1 MRAFKQLMLCSAGL
15 SGMCGL
21 GWVAPALAQEAPDAV
36 SANEAN
42 VIIVQ
47 ARRRDEDVQDVP
59 AVIDTVTADEIG
71 KLNLRDFK
79 EVSTLAPGLQ
89 LDTNANGIGG
99 NAKMRGVNFDVNA
112 SGNNP
117 TVEFY
122 MNDAP
127 ITAGIVLQQ
136 MYDIGQIEVQRGPQ
150 GTLRGRASP
159 SGSITVTTKKPDL
172 YSLGGFVDM
181 TANDIGTQN
190 IKAGLNIPVIEGIAA
205 IRAAGVWDENEL
217 DRVRSIYTNRD
228 PWSRTKSG
236 RISGL
241 VTPTDWLRFEGM
253 YQRLDRD
260 QRSYDQIASFSE
272 VNPDAT
278 PSPVYISSKDR
289 LSNYESPRL
298 VNQAF
303 DVYNWR
309 AEASGWGQ
317 RLIYQGQ
324 YYTQKI
330 HSTENFDKGNA
341 FAGNVDQI
349 TDTRSTSESHE
360 VRLQNE
366 ARLFGMVDYV
376 AGFFDSHNKPH
387 TDLTNPTIVALPAA
401 FGGGI
406 AQVVQTPI
414 TSQGKTHE
422 QSIFGNLTV
431 HIGDATEISGGARH
445 IDYKDESQ
453 LIVNGA
459 TISNNAQKAKKWIY
473 SGSIKHNFTPDLM
486 IYAATGSSW
495 RPGINV
501 VGDFNITPSPL
512 ENSFLH
518 LPAETSESYEIGLKS
533 TLMDGRLRFNLT
545 GYHQKFKN
553 YPYRVPGSGVFYVN
567 TVALR
572 DPTTGAVTG
581 LAQQV
586 NNFNFVGAV
595 PVEVNGV
602 EGDVSFD
609 ITQGWTLNASAS
621 YSLGKIKGGSVPCND
636 LDGDGVPDATTSAPS
651 LADLQAAV
659 GANNIAACNVSQRA
673 SFMAPFSATVQS
685 EYSFPAFGGN
695 DAYLR
700 GLLTYT
706 GKSQGD
712 PGNAW
717 DDVSDYA
724 LVNLFAGL
732 RSGDG
737 AWEIGLYAKNV
748 FDTTKTLTR
757 TNPLFTAYQQLGFA
771 GQFNPATGRPVFTG
785 PTGATATSTYTGVTT
800 TAPREFG
807 INVRYAFGSR

>member
-15 SGMCGL
+15 SGICGL
-21 GWVAPALAQEAPDAV
+21 GAASPALAQEQPDAV

-71 KLNLRDFK
+71 KLNLRDFR

-172 YSLGGFVDM
+172 YSLGGMVDM

-190 IKAGLNIPVIEGIAA
+190 IKGALNIPVIEGIAA
-205 IRAAGVWDENEL
+205 IRAAGVWDENEV

-228 PWSRTKSG
+228 PWARTRSG
-236 RISGL
+236 RISAL

-272 VNPDAT
+272 VNPDAL
-278 PSPVYISSKDR
+278 PSPVTISSKDR

-298 VNQAF
+298 IKQVF

-330 HSTENFDKGNA
+330 HSTENFDKGN
-341 FAGNVDQI
+341 FFPGDVNQI
-349 TDTRSTSESHE
+349 TDTRSTSKSHE
-360 VRLQNE
+360 IRLQNE
-366 ARLFGMVDYV
+366 ERLFDMVDYV
-376 AGFFDSHNKPH
+376 VGFFDSRNKPH
-387 TDLTNPTIVALPAA
+387 TDLTNPTMIGVPLSATSGLLAR
-401 FGGGI
+401 
-406 AQVVQTPI
+406 VVQTPI

-431 HIGDATEISGGARH
+431 HIGDATEISGGVRH
-445 IDYKDESQ
+445 IDYQDESQ
-453 LIVNGA
+453 LIVGPVTVA
-459 TISNNAQKAKKWIY
+459 NNAQKAKEWIY

-501 VGDFNITPSPL
+501 VGDFNIAPSAL
-512 ENSFLH
+512 ERSFLQ
-518 LPAETSESYEIGLKS
+518 LPAETSKSYEIGLKS
-533 TLMDGRLRFNLT
+533 TLLDGRMRFNLT

-567 TVALR
+567 TVAIR
-572 DPTTGAVTG
+572 DGSGAVTG
-581 LAQQV
+581 IAQQV
-586 NNFNFVGAV
+586 NNFNFAGAV

-609 ITQGWTLNASAS
+609 IMPGWNLNASAS
-621 YSLGKIKGGSVPCND
+621 YSLGKIKGGTVPCND
-636 LDGDGVPDATTSAPS
+636 LDGDGVPDATTTAPS
-651 LADLQAAV
+651 LAELQAAV
-659 GANNIAACNVSQRA
+659 GADNIAACNVSQRA

-685 EYSFPAFGGN
+685 EYAFPAFGGT

-700 GLLTYT
+700 GLMTYT

-732 RSGDG
+732 RADDG
-737 AWEIGLYAKNV
+737 AWEIGLYAKNI

-757 TNPLFTAYQQLGFA
+757 TTPLFTSYQ
-771 GQFNPATGRPVFTG
+771 RPIS
-785 PTGATATSTYTGVTT
+785 ATATTAATYTSTYTGVTV

>member
-1 MRAFKQLMLCSAGL
+1 
-15 SGMCGL
+15 
-21 GWVAPALAQEAPDAV
+21 
-36 SANEAN
+36 
-42 VIIVQ
+42 
-47 ARRRDEDVQDVP
+47 
-59 AVIDTVTADEIG
+59 
-71 KLNLRDFK
+71 
-79 EVSTLAPGLQ
+79 
-89 LDTNANGIGG
+89 
-99 NAKMRGVNFDVNA
+99 
-112 SGNNP
+112 
-117 TVEFY
+117 
-122 MNDAP
+122 
-127 ITAGIVLQQ
+127 
-136 MYDIGQIEVQRGPQ
+136 
-150 GTLRGRASP
+150 
-159 SGSITVTTKKPDL
+159 
-172 YSLGGFVDM
+172 
-181 TANDIGTQN
+181 
-190 IKAGLNIPVIEGIAA
+190 
-205 IRAAGVWDENEL
+205 
-217 DRVRSIYTNRD
+217 
-228 PWSRTKSG
+228 
-236 RISGL
+236 
-241 VTPTDWLRFEGM
+241 
-253 YQRLDRD
+253 
-260 QRSYDQIASFSE
+260 
-272 VNPDAT
+272 
-278 PSPVYISSKDR
+278 
-289 LSNYESPRL
+289 
-298 VNQAF
+298 
-303 DVYNWR
+303 
-309 AEASGWGQ
+309 
-317 RLIYQGQ
+317 
-324 YYTQKI
+324 
-330 HSTENFDKGNA
+330 
-341 FAGNVDQI
+341 
-349 TDTRSTSESHE
+349 
-360 VRLQNE
+360 
-366 ARLFGMVDYV
+366 MVDYV

-473 SGSIKHNFTPDLM
+473 SGSIKHNFMPDLM

>member
-1 MRAFKQLMLCSAGL
+1 MLCSAGL
-15 SGMCGL
+15 SGICGI
-21 GWVAPALAQEAPDAV
+21 GIGAPALAQTAPAADAG
-36 SANEAN
+36 SASEAN

-71 KLNLRDFK
+71 KLNLRDFR

-99 NAKMRGVNFDVNA
+99 NAKLRGVNFDVNA

-159 SGSITVTTKKPDL
+159 SGSITVTTRKPDL
-172 YSLGGFVDM
+172 YSLGGVIDM

-190 IKAGLNIPVIEGIAA
+190 IKGALNIPVIEGIAA
-205 IRAAGVWDENEL
+205 IRAAGVWDENEV

-228 PWSRTKSG
+228 PWARTKSG
-236 RISGL
+236 RLSAL
-241 VTPTDWLRFEGM
+241 VTPTDWLRFEGT

-272 VNPDAT
+272 VNPDA
-278 PSPVYISSKDR
+278 PASPVYISSKDR
-289 LSNYESPRL
+289 LSNYEQPRI
-298 VNQAF
+298 VKQVF

-309 AEASGWGQ
+309 AEAAQWGQ

-324 YYTQKI
+324 YYKQKI
-330 HSTENFDKGNA
+330 YSTENFDRGNR
-341 FAGNVDQI
+341 FAGDILQETN
-349 TDTRSTSESHE
+349 TRSTSKSHE
-360 VRLQNE
+360 IRLQNE
-366 ARLFGMVDYV
+366 ERLFDMVDYV
-376 AGFFDSHNKPH
+376 VGFFDSRNQPH
-387 TDLTNPTIVALPAA
+387 TDLTNPTAVALPAA
-401 FGGGI
+401 LGGGL

-431 HIGDATEISGGARH
+431 HIGDATEVSGGVRH
-445 IDYKDESQ
+445 IDYQDQSQ

-459 TISNNAQKAKKWIY
+459 TIANNAQKAKKWIY

-512 ENSFLH
+512 ENSFLR

-572 DPTTGAVTG
+572 NASGAVTG

-609 ITQGWTLNASAS
+609 ITPMWKFNASAS
-621 YSLGKIKGGSVPCND
+621 YSLGKIKNGTIPCND
-636 LDGDGVPDATTSAPS
+636 LNGDGVPDATTNAPS
-651 LADLQAAV
+651 LAELQAAV
-659 GANNIAACNVSQRA
+659 GADNIAACQVNQRA
-673 SFMAPFSATVQS
+673 SFMAPFSATLQS
-685 EYSFPAFGGN
+685 EYSFPAFGDT
-695 DAYLR
+695 DAYVR
-700 GLLTYT
+700 GLMTYT

-732 RSGDG
+732 RAQDG
-737 AWEIGLYAKNV
+737 AWEIGFYAKNV
-748 FDTTKTLTR
+748 FETTKTLTR
-757 TNPLFTAYQQLGFA
+757 TNPLFTAYQQLGFGGIQNGA
-771 GQFNPATGRPVFTG
+771 PVFTG
-785 PTGATATSTYTGVTT
+785 PTAATYTSTYNGVTV

>member
-1 MRAFKQLMLCSAGL
+1 MRSFKQLLLCSAGL
-15 SGMCGL
+15 ASL
-21 GWVAPALAQEAPDAV
+21 GSPAFAQEQPDDSTHV
-36 SANEAN
+36 NEAN

-59 AVIDTVTADEIG
+59 AVIDTVTADDIS
-71 KLNLRDFK
+71 KLNLRDFR
-79 EVSTLAPGLQ
+79 EVSTLTPGLQ

-127 ITAGIVLQQ
+127 ITAGVVLQQ

-172 YSLGGFVDM
+172 YSWGGVVDM
-181 TANDIGTQN
+181 TANDIGTMN
-190 IKAGLNIPVIEGIAA
+190 FKGALNIPVIEGIAA
-205 IRAAGVWDENEL
+205 IRAAGVWDENEV
-217 DRVRSIYTNRD
+217 DRVHSIYSNRD
-228 PWSRTKSG
+228 PFARTKSG
-236 RISGL
+236 RISAL

-253 YQRLDRD
+253 YQRLDRN

-272 VNPDAT
+272 VNPDAIE
-278 PSPVYISSKDR
+278 SPVYISSKDR

-298 VNQAF
+298 VSQVF

-309 AEASGWGQ
+309 AEASGFGQ

-330 HSTENFDKGNA
+330 HSTENFDRGNL
-341 FAGNVDQI
+341 FEGDVNQF
-349 TDTRSTSESHE
+349 TDTRSTSKSHE
-360 VRLQNE
+360 IRLQNE
-366 ARLFGMVDYV
+366 ERLFDMVDYV
-376 AGFFDSHNKPH
+376 VGFFDSRNKPH
-387 TDLTNPTIVALPAA
+387 TDLTNPTIVALPEV

-406 AQVVQTPI
+406 AQLVQTPI

-422 QSIFGNLTV
+422 QSFFGNLTV
-431 HIGDATEISGGARH
+431 HIGDATEVSGGLRR

-453 LIVNGA
+453 LIVNGM
-459 TISNNAQKAKKWIY
+459 TISNNVQSAKKWIY
-473 SGSIKHNFTPDLM
+473 NGSLKHNFTPDLM
-486 IYAATGSSW
+486 VYVGTGSSW

-501 VGDFNITPSPL
+501 VGDFNIAQSDL
-512 ENSFLH
+512 EKSFLH
-518 LPAETSESYEIGLKS
+518 LPAETSKSYEIGMKS
-533 TLMDGRLRFNLT
+533 TLLDGRMRFNLT
-545 GYHQKFKN
+545 AYHQKFKN
-553 YPYRVPGSGVFYVN
+553 YPYRVPGSGVFFVN

-572 DPTTGAVTG
+572 DSAGNVTG
-581 LAQQV
+581 TAQQV
-586 NNFNFVGAV
+586 SNFNFAGAV
-595 PVEVNGV
+595 PVEVNGI

-609 ITQGWTLNASAS
+609 VMQGWTLGASAS
-621 YSLGKIKGGSVPCND
+621 YSMGKIKGGTVPCND
-636 LDGDGVPDATTSAPS
+636 LNGDGVPDATTSAPS
-651 LADLQAAV
+651 LDDLIGAV
-659 GANNIAACNVSQRA
+659 GSNNIAACQVSQRS
-673 SFMAPFSATVQS
+673 SFMAPFSATAQS
-685 EYSFPAFGGN
+685 EYAFPAFSGT

-700 GLLTYT
+700 GIATYT
-706 GKSQGD
+706 GKSKGD

-717 DDVSDYA
+717 DNVGAYA

-732 RSGDG
+732 RADDG
-737 AWEIGLYAKNV
+737 AWEVGLYAKNV

-757 TNPLFTAYQQLGFA
+757 TNPLFTSYQQLGFA
-771 GQFNPATGRPVFTG
+771 GQFDPTTGRPIFTG
-785 PTGATATSTYTGVTT
+785 PTAATGTSTYTGVTT

>member
-1 MRAFKQLMLCSAGL
+1 MRGFKQLLLCSAGL
-15 SGMCGL
+15 SGICGL
-21 GWVAPALAQEAPDAV
+21 GSAALAQEQPDAV
-36 SANEAN
+36 SVNEAN

-71 KLNLRDFK
+71 KLNLRDFR

-99 NAKMRGVNFDVNA
+99 NARMRGVNFDVNA

-172 YSLGGFVDM
+172 YSWGGVVDL

-190 IKAGLNIPVIEGIAA
+190 VKGALNVPVIEGIAA
-205 IRAAGVWDENEL
+205 IRAAGVWDENEV
-217 DRVRSIYTNRD
+217 DRVRSIDRNRD
-228 PWSRTKSG
+228 PWSRTRSG
-236 RISGL
+236 RISAL

-253 YQRLDRD
+253 YQRLDRN
-260 QRSYDQIASFSE
+260 QRTYDQIASFSE
-272 VNPDAT
+272 VNPGAAQ
-278 PSPVYISSKDR
+278 SPVYISSKDR
-289 LSNYESPRL
+289 LSDAEGPRL
-298 VNQAF
+298 VSQVF

-341 FAGNVDQI
+341 FAGDVNQI
-349 TDTRSTSESHE
+349 TDTRSTSQSHE
-360 VRLQNE
+360 IRLQNE
-366 ARLFGMVDYV
+366 ERLFGMVDYV
-376 AGFFDSHNKPH
+376 VGFFDSRNRPH
-387 TDLTNPTIVALPAA
+387 TDLTNPTIVALPAV

-406 AQVVQTPI
+406 AQIVQTPI
-414 TSQGKTHE
+414 TSQGRTHE

-445 IDYKDESQ
+445 IDYKDQSQ

-459 TISNNAQKAKKWIY
+459 TISNNAQTAKKWIY

-486 IYAATGSSW
+486 IYVATGSSW

-501 VGDFNITPSPL
+501 VGDFNITPSAL

-518 LPAETSESYEIGLKS
+518 LPAETSKSYEIGLKS
-533 TLMDGRLRFNLT
+533 TLMDGRMRFNLT

-572 DPTTGAVTG
+572 NASGAVTG

-586 NNFNFVGAV
+586 SNFNFAGAV

-609 ITQGWTLNASAS
+609 ITPNWSLNASAS
-621 YSLGKIKGGSVPCND
+621 YSLGKIKGGTVPCND
-636 LDGDGVPDATTSAPS
+636 LNGDGVPDATTTAPS
-651 LADLQAAV
+651 LAELQAAV
-659 GANNIAACNVSQRA
+659 GANNIAACDVTQRA

-685 EYSFPAFGGN
+685 EYSFPVFDKTN
-695 DAYLR
+695 AYLR
-700 GLLTYT
+700 GLMTYT

-717 DDVSDYA
+717 DNVSGYA

-732 RSGDG
+732 RSDDG
-737 AWEIGLYAKNV
+737 AWEVGLYAKNV
-748 FDTTKTLTR
+748 FETTKTLTR

-771 GQFNPATGRPVFTG
+771 GQFDPATGRPVFTG
-785 PTGATATSTYTGVTT
+785 PTAATATSTYTGVTT

>member
-15 SGMCGL
+15 PGICGL
-21 GWVAPALAQEAPDAV
+21 GAASPALAQEQPDAV

-71 KLNLRDFK
+71 KLNLRDFR

-172 YSLGGFVDM
+172 YSLGGMVDM

-190 IKAGLNIPVIEGIAA
+190 IKGALNIPVIEGIAA
-205 IRAAGVWDENEL
+205 IRAAGVWDENEV

-228 PWSRTKSG
+228 PWARTRSG
-236 RISGL
+236 RISAL

-272 VNPDAT
+272 VNPDAL
-278 PSPVYISSKDR
+278 PSPVTISSKDR

-298 VNQAF
+298 IKQVF

-330 HSTENFDKGNA
+330 HSTENFDKGN
-341 FAGNVDQI
+341 FFPGDVNQI
-349 TDTRSTSESHE
+349 TDTRSTSKSHE
-360 VRLQNE
+360 IRLQNE
-366 ARLFGMVDYV
+366 ERLFDMVDYV
-376 AGFFDSHNKPH
+376 VGFFDSRNKPH
-387 TDLTNPTIVALPAA
+387 TDLTNPTMIGVPLSATSGQLAR
-401 FGGGI
+401 
-406 AQVVQTPI
+406 VVQTPI

-431 HIGDATEISGGARH
+431 HIGDATEISGGVRH
-445 IDYKDESQ
+445 IDYQDESQ
-453 LIVNGA
+453 LIVGPVTVA
-459 TISNNAQKAKKWIY
+459 NNAQKAKEWIY

-501 VGDFNITPSPL
+501 VGDFNIAPSAL
-512 ENSFLH
+512 ERSFLQ
-518 LPAETSESYEIGLKS
+518 LPAETSKSYEIGLKS
-533 TLMDGRLRFNLT
+533 TLLDGRMRFNLT

-567 TVALR
+567 TVAIR
-572 DPTTGAVTG
+572 DGSGAVTG
-581 LAQQV
+581 IAQQV
-586 NNFNFVGAV
+586 NNFNFAGAV

-609 ITQGWTLNASAS
+609 IMPGWNLNASAS
-621 YSLGKIKGGSVPCND
+621 YSLGKIKGGTVPCND
-636 LDGDGVPDATTSAPS
+636 LDGDGVPDATTTAPS
-651 LADLQAAV
+651 LAELQAAV
-659 GANNIAACNVSQRA
+659 GADNIAACNVSQRA

-685 EYSFPAFGGN
+685 EYAFPAFGGT

-700 GLLTYT
+700 GLMTYT

-732 RSGDG
+732 RADDG
-737 AWEIGLYAKNV
+737 AWEIGLYAKNI

-757 TNPLFTAYQQLGFA
+757 TTPLFTSYQ
-771 GQFNPATGRPVFTG
+771 RPIS
-785 PTGATATSTYTGVTT
+785 ATATTAATYTSTYTGVTV

>member
-15 SGMCGL
+15 SGICGL
-21 GWVAPALAQEAPDAV
+21 GAASPALAQEQPDAV

-71 KLNLRDFK
+71 KLNLRDFR

-172 YSLGGFVDM
+172 YSLGGMVDM

-190 IKAGLNIPVIEGIAA
+190 IKGALNIPVIEGIAA
-205 IRAAGVWDENEL
+205 IRAAGVWDENEV

-228 PWSRTKSG
+228 PWARTRSG
-236 RISGL
+236 RISAL

-272 VNPDAT
+272 VNPDAL
-278 PSPVYISSKDR
+278 PSPVTISSKDR

-298 VNQAF
+298 IKQVF

-330 HSTENFDKGNA
+330 HSTENFDKGN
-341 FAGNVDQI
+341 FFPGDVNQI
-349 TDTRSTSESHE
+349 TDTRSTSKSHE
-360 VRLQNE
+360 IRLQNE
-366 ARLFGMVDYV
+366 ERLFDMVDYV
-376 AGFFDSHNKPH
+376 VGFFDSRNKPH
-387 TDLTNPTIVALPAA
+387 TDLTNPTMIGVPLSATSGLLAR
-401 FGGGI
+401 
-406 AQVVQTPI
+406 VVQTPI

-431 HIGDATEISGGARH
+431 HIGDATEISGGVRH
-445 IDYKDESQ
+445 IDYQDESQ
-453 LIVNGA
+453 LIVGPVTVA
-459 TISNNAQKAKKWIY
+459 NNAQKAKEWIY

-501 VGDFNITPSPL
+501 VGDFNIAPSAL
-512 ENSFLH
+512 ERSFLQ
-518 LPAETSESYEIGLKS
+518 LPAETSKSYEIGLKS
-533 TLMDGRLRFNLT
+533 TLLDGRMRFNLT

-567 TVALR
+567 TVAIR
-572 DPTTGAVTG
+572 DGSGAVTG
-581 LAQQV
+581 IAQQV
-586 NNFNFVGAV
+586 NNFNFAGAV

-609 ITQGWTLNASAS
+609 IMPGWNLNASAS
-621 YSLGKIKGGSVPCND
+621 YSLGKIKGGTVPCND
-636 LDGDGVPDATTSAPS
+636 LNGDGVPDATTTAPS
-651 LADLQAAV
+651 LAELQAAV
-659 GANNIAACNVSQRA
+659 GADNIAACNVSQRA

-685 EYSFPAFGGN
+685 EYAFPAFGGT

-700 GLLTYT
+700 GLMTYT

-732 RSGDG
+732 RADDG
-737 AWEIGLYAKNV
+737 AWEIGLYAKNI

-757 TNPLFTAYQQLGFA
+757 TTPLFTSYQ
-771 GQFNPATGRPVFTG
+771 RPIS
-785 PTGATATSTYTGVTT
+785 ATATTAATYTSTYTGVTV